1 MTSRAFLTRQTG
13 AAVARFRRQ
22 RDLSQTMLADMT
34 HMTKGQLRSYET
46 GRLCPSLFCLVKL
59 LGALEVSW
67 QQFGQAIAKDDQR

>member
-34 HMTKGQLRSYET
+34 HMTRGQLRSYEA

-59 LGALEVSW
+59 LAALEVSW
-67 QQFGQAIAKDDQR
+67 QQFGQAIAKENPR